1 MTELNESEQKQA
13 ELMMKNIVEFGKYSY
28 DLEEKREES
37 LIKQSS
43 QMLTAFSI
51 FSAVLFTVL
60 KIIIDI
66 KVVSV
71 WRLLF
76 CAGVVSLF
84 LVSSLV
90 LALMAQWRFKY
101 STMQDVKVFYD
112 RVNEEF
118 QNYTS
123 QVQFDVQWK
132 EQLISIHSSKKKN
145 NDKRAKLVIASMV
158 VFVSAIGIVL
168 ASTFF
173 LILGHI

>member
-1 MTELNESEQKQA
+1 LTELNESEQKQA